1 MPRRSIKSSNKFPSR
16 KKDLPNYLRTLDLSP
31 QKKLGQNFLINQMV
45 MFDIA
50 TAVEHEGIETVI
62 EIGAGPGG
70 LTQELVNKFKSVIA
84 VELDEELAAITRNRL
99 GDYNNLTVIAAD
111 ILQIDL
117 IDILLEADAK
127 PPFVVVGNLPYY
139 ITQPILRKIQESEVL
154 PACIVILVQ
163 REVARRIVG
172 GSSKESFLSMCT
184 KFFGSPEKLFDVDS
198 SSFWPMPKVQSS
210 VVRIDNFPEPA
221 LPIFN
226 DDRKSFFH
234 LLRAGFSSPRKQ
246 LHNVLPGALG
256 LLTADID
263 LVLSEAD
270 IAPSLRAQHLSLR
283 DWYLLFCALQNN
295 NPAAIRIR

>member
-117 IDILLEADAK
+117 IDILLEAHAK

-139 ITQPILRKIQESEVL
+139 
-154 PACIVILVQ
+154 
-163 REVARRIVG
+163 
-172 GSSKESFLSMCT
+172 
-184 KFFGSPEKLFDVDS
+184 
-198 SSFWPMPKVQSS
+198 
-210 VVRIDNFPEPA
+210 
-221 LPIFN
+221 
-226 DDRKSFFH
+226 
-234 LLRAGFSSPRKQ
+234 
-246 LHNVLPGALG
+246 
-256 LLTADID
+256 
-263 LVLSEAD
+263 
-270 IAPSLRAQHLSLR
+270 LSL
-283 DWYLLFCALQNN
+283 
-295 NPAAIRIR
+295 IHI